1 MKKTITLL
9 IALASCGTYVFS
21 QSISP
26 QVVASNGM
34 FAVAPSGYSL
44 SYTTGQGASA
54 TLNPGT
60 SIITQGFQQ
69 PNDVYTG
76 LQTFVTPTL
85 TVQLYPNPASD
96 HINLVI
102 NSTNNAGTYTV
113 QLVDLLGR
121 VLQQPL
127 TTQVA
132 SGQTRFVFNV
142 QQLPS
147 SMYFITIKSS
157 GSDVIHSF
165 KFSKIN

>member
-1 MKKTITLL
+1 M
-9 IALASCGTYVFS
+9 VNVQS

-26 QVVASNGM
+26 QVIASNGT
-34 FAVAPSGYSL
+34 FASAGGYSL
-44 SYTTGQGASA
+44 SYTTGQPASS
-54 TLNPGT
+54 TLITGS

-69 PNDVYTG
+69 PNDIYTG
-76 LQTFVTPTL
+76 LQTFITPTL
-85 TVQLYPNPASD
+85 SVQLYPNPAVD
-96 HINLVI
+96 WVNLVI
-102 NSTNNAGTYTV
+102 NTSTDAGTYAV

-127 TTQVA
+127 NEQIA
-132 SGQTRFVFNV
+132 NGQTRFVFNV

-157 GSDVIHSF
+157 GSDVIRSF

>member
-1 MKKTITLL
+1 MKKMITLL
-9 IALASCGTYVFS
+9 IALAGWETYAFS

-26 QVVASNGM
+26 QVIASNGM
-34 FAVAPSGYSL
+34 FAEAGGYSL
-44 SYTTGQGASA
+44 SYTTGQEASS
-54 TLNPGT
+54 TLSQST

-69 PNDVYTG
+69 PNDIYTG

-85 TVQLYPNPASD
+85 SVQLYPSPASD
-96 HINLVI
+96 QVNLII
-102 NSTNNAGTYTV
+102 NSTNNTGTYTV

-132 SGQTRFVFNV
+132 TGQTRFVFNV

-147 SMYFITIKSS
+147 AMYFITIKTS
-157 GSDVIHSF
+157 GSDIIHSF